1 MTLYEL
7 YKYTPKQII
16 EVEYLLDQAKRFD
29 ILDEVQ
35 EAFFQFSPDLVEEK
49 IEGFGEHEPWATS
62 HKRHIVNEIIYY
74 LIENVS
80 EDEYIAEYWIN
91 EQIFKESFTPFML
104 QNDLRKLDTENIFE
118 LFKTYLDKKINNGVK
133 NSLTPDSEE

>member
-16 EVEYLLDQAKRFD
+16 EGEYLLDQAKRFD

-74 LIENVS
+74 LIENVC

-91 EQIFKESFTPFML
+91 EQVFKELFTPFIL
-104 QNDLRKLDTENIFE
+104 QNDLRKLDNEKIFE
-118 LFKTYLDKKINNGVK
+118 LFKTYLDGLQHDEK
-133 NSLTPDSEE
+133 

>member
-7 YKYTPKQII
+7 YKYTSKQIM
-16 EVEYLLDQAKRFD
+16 EVEYLLNQAKRFN

-62 HKRHIVNEIIYY
+62 HKRLIVNEIIYY
-74 LIENVS
+74 LIENVC
-80 EDEYIAEYWIN
+80 EDEYIADDRLK
-91 EQIFKESFTPFML
+91 EQIFKESFTPFIL
-104 QNDLRKLDTENIFE
+104 QNDLRKLDNEKIFE
-118 LFKTYLDKKINNGVK
+118 LFKIYLDGLQYDGK
-133 NSLTPDSEE
+133 

>member
-80 EDEYIAEYWIN
+80 EGEYIAEYWIN
-91 EQIFKESFTPFML
+91 EQIFKESFTPFIL
-104 QNDLRKLDTENIFE
+104 QNDLRKLDNEKIFE
-118 LFKTYLDKKINNGVK
+118 LFKTYLDNKINKGK
-133 NSLTPDSEE
+133 GDT